1 MGLAARGLRVV
12 SVTVGAGH
20 GAGVPVAAG
29 SRSRGFG
36 KQRGLYER
44 TPRSVHP
51 THRELRAEA
60 PGAEGHPVSPT
71 HPLVAELGP
80 PWLPLY

>member
-36 KQRGLYER
+36 KQRAFMKGHRGLY
-44 TPRSVHP
+44 TPP
-51 THRELRAEA
+51 TVSSELRFQ
-60 PGAEGHPVSPT
+60 GQRVTQCHLHT
-71 HPLVAELGP
+71 R
-80 PWLPLY
+80 